1 MHVVRAEIAGLERE
15 RQLAQREVE
24 AEKKKAEDLAR
35 ERDIL
40 TKLNSQAENTSH
52 KHMEMIRLNEN
63 TRRTLEQEIS
73 GFKVE
78 SRKQQKVGL
87 HASKMGACWVAAQC
101 AD

>member
-1 MHVVRAEIAGLERE
+1 MPRAEIAGLERE

-40 TKLNSQAENTSH
+40 TKLNSQAENASH
-52 KHMEMIRLNEN
+52 KHMEMIRLNDN

-78 SRKQQKVGL
+78 SRKQQKVSTGSGMD
-87 HASKMGACWVAAQC
+87 HGCWMLRAP
-101 AD
+101 